1 MEEADA
7 MRFLPQV
14 KQRTTI
20 RNIVVV
26 LAAIMI
32 GAAAASDALAASH
45 SQARGAGHTRGLYGG
60 PIISP
65 PPSMTPNFNP
75 SYRYV
80 VPQEPE
86 TPVSPASP
94 GSVFGE

>member
-1 MEEADA
+1 MEEVDS

-14 KQRTTI
+14 KRRTTI
-20 RNIVVV
+20 RNIVIV

-32 GAAAASDALAASH
+32 GTAAASNALAAGR
-45 SQARGAGHTRGLYGG
+45 SQARGAGHTRGMYGG
-60 PIISP
+60 PITSP

-80 VPQEPE
+80 VPQGPE

-94 GSVFGE
+94 GSVFGD